1 MNYLIKIVQV
11 NKQATKR
18 LFAVLLLL
26 TVSFASFAQQYPERP
41 SPPRLVND
49 MAGMLNSSDA
59 QELEKKLE
67 AYDKSTS
74 TQITIVT
81 LHTLDGMDIGQYAAE
96 LGEKWGVG
104 RKQKDNGVMILVALD
119 DHKVFIATGRG
130 VEQYLPDAICKRI
143 VEQIIKPNF
152 KQADY
157 YSGLNEA
164 IDNIIAR
171 LSGNFKGDDNDNRKI
186 KIPPRAIVT
195 FIILIIIVIILISR
209 SGGGGGGRGTYG
221 RRGYYGGPFIG
232 GGFGGFGGG
241 GGSSGGG
248 GGFGGFGGG
257 SFGGGGAGG
266 SW

>member
-1 MNYLIKIVQV
+1 MKYLNKPAIKSVQ
-11 NKQATKR
+11 AGIR
-18 LFAVLLLL
+18 LISIMLLLAV
-26 TVSFASFAQQYPERP
+26 TFKGFAQQYPERP

-49 MAGMLNSSDA
+49 IAGMLSSSEA
-59 QELEKKLE
+59 QALEEKLV
-67 AYDKSTS
+67 AYNDSTS

-81 LHTLDGMDIGQYAAE
+81 LHTLDGMDISQYAAE

-104 RKQKDNGVMILVALD
+104 RKQKDNGILLLVALD

-143 VEQIIKPNF
+143 VDQIIKPNF

-157 YSGLNEA
+157 YGGLNA
-164 IDNIIAR
+164 AVDNMMAR
-171 LSGNFKGDDNDNRKI
+171 LSGTFEGEDEGGQL
-186 KIPPRAIVT
+186 KIPPRAIFT
-195 FIILIIIVIILISR
+195 LIILIIIAIILLSR
-209 SGGGGGGRGTYG
+209 GGGGGRGTYS